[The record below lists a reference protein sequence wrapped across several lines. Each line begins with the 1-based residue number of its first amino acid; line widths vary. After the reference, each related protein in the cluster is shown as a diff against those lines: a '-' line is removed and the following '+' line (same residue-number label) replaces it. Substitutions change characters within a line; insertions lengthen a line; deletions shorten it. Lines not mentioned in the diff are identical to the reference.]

1 MSVINTMLKD
11 LEQRE
16 GQTLSGRY
24 QPPQPS
30 RWRLA
35 LIAWLL
41 ALLCVPALAYGVW
54 HLWLDQ
60 PASVPAPT
68 AEVAVASP
76 VVATPVAN
84 AVESAPSHAVVTAQP
99 VAPTVAVTSAQQTAA
114 PVVQPATTAVA
125 SATVAVSPQHQVA
138 SVVGVA
144 SVTETSLPAQE
155 TRAPAPGASASQ
167 ENGLEETLLGPD
179 EGPQLTEAALQAD
192 DSTTTMTDEYPAEP
206 QGSLEIAEEHLS
218 PQQEAALDRRKG
230 LQALTKGQLDVARD
244 SFSRVLANDPLDHEI
259 RERLAGL
266 LYGDGRIPEAQQLL
280 DEGIRLAPSRAD
292 FRLMQARLA
301 LTTGNKA
308 AALQSLSGWEPPVSA
323 NLDYYATRAALA
335 QELSQPGV
343 AASSYQQLTVAQPT
357 EPRWWLGLGIALDK
371 QGRPLAALD
380 AYRKALSLP
389 LSAGSRQFVQQRI
402 EQLE

>member
-41 ALLCVPALAYGVW
+41 ALLCIPVLAYGVW

-60 PASVPAPT
+60 PEDAPAP
-68 AEVAVASP
+68 AAASP
-76 VVATPVAN
+76 VVATPAASVAQ
-84 AVESAPSHAVVTAQP
+84 SAPSHVEVTAQP
-99 VAPTVAVTSAQQTAA
+99 VAPAVAVTMEQQTAA
-114 PVVQPATTAVA
+114 PVVQPATAAVA
-125 SATVAVSPQHQVA
+125 PAAVTSSPQQQVA
-138 SVVGVA
+138 SVAGVA
-144 SVTETSLPAQE
+144 SVTETSLPGPE
-155 TRAPAPGASASQ
+155 TRTPDSGVGTNPD
-167 ENGLEETLLGPD
+167 NGLEETLLGPD

-192 DSTTTMTDEYPAEP
+192 DSTTTMADEYPAEP

-218 PQQEAALDRRKG
+218 PQQEAALARRKG

-301 LTTGNKA
+301 LATGNKA

-380 AYRKALSLP
+380 AYRKALTLP

>member
-125 SATVAVSPQHQVA
+125 SAAVAVSPQHQVA
-138 SVVGVA
+138 SVAGV
-144 SVTETSLPAQE
+144 SH
-155 TRAPAPGASASQ
+155 SQ
-167 ENGLEETLLGPD
+167 H
-179 EGPQLTEAALQAD
+179 
-192 DSTTTMTDEYPAEP
+192 S
-206 QGSLEIAEEHLS
+206 H
-218 PQQEAALDRRKG
+218 
-230 LQALTKGQLDVARD
+230 
-244 SFSRVLANDPLDHEI
+244 
-259 RERLAGL
+259 
-266 LYGDGRIPEAQQLL
+266 
-280 DEGIRLAPSRAD
+280 
-292 FRLMQARLA
+292 
-301 LTTGNKA
+301 
-308 AALQSLSGWEPPVSA
+308 
-323 NLDYYATRAALA
+323 
-335 QELSQPGV
+335 
-343 AASSYQQLTVAQPT
+343 
-357 EPRWWLGLGIALDK
+357 
-371 QGRPLAALD
+371 
-380 AYRKALSLP
+380 
-389 LSAGSRQFVQQRI
+389 
-402 EQLE
+402 

>member
-68 AEVAVASP
+68 VEVAVASP

-125 SATVAVSPQHQVA
+125 SAAVAVSPQHQVA
-138 SVVGVA
+138 SVAGVA

-179 EGPQLTEAALQAD
+179 EGPQLTEAALHDAFGYVSQIFGQMDETLTHRANNAINELVRQKLLSRFNADPVEGESLYRLTRLAMGIVEFFAEQKEVSSVKLSLLLEQVASELAKAYQAANEND
-192 DSTTTMTDEYPAEP
+192 
-206 QGSLEIAEEHLS
+206 
-218 PQQEAALDRRKG
+218 ALDHWDEQVYPRLKYSVDEILSRID
-230 LQALTKGQLDVARD
+230 LTQRAM
-244 SFSRVLANDPLDHEI
+244 
-259 RERLAGL
+259 
-266 LYGDGRIPEAQQLL
+266 
-280 DEGIRLAPSRAD
+280 DEH
-292 FRLMQARLA
+292 Q
-301 LTTGNKA
+301 N
-308 AALQSLSGWEPPVSA
+308 QV
-323 NLDYYATRAALA
+323 
-335 QELSQPGV
+335 
-343 AASSYQQLTVAQPT
+343 
-357 EPRWWLGLGIALDK
+357 
-371 QGRPLAALD
+371 
-380 AYRKALSLP
+380 
-389 LSAGSRQFVQQRI
+389 
-402 EQLE
+402 

>member
-1 MSVINTMLKD
+1 
-11 LEQRE
+11 
-16 GQTLSGRY
+16 
-24 QPPQPS
+24 
-30 RWRLA
+30 
-35 LIAWLL
+35 
-41 ALLCVPALAYGVW
+41 VPVA
-54 HLWLDQ
+54 
-60 PASVPAPT
+60 T
-68 AEVAVASP
+68 ATPDP
-76 VVATPVAN
+76 VVAAPVA
-84 AVESAPSHAVVTAQP
+84 EAPLVRQTPEVRQTI
-99 VAPTVAVTSAQQTAA
+99 VTAA
-114 PVVQPATTAVA
+114 PAVAPAGHELAPQPAADLSSSAMDA
-125 SATVAVSPQHQVA
+125 SAQT
-138 SVVGVA
+138 
-144 SVTETSLPAQE
+144 
-155 TRAPAPGASASQ
+155 PGAQATGKQDS
-167 ENGLEETLLGPD
+167 GLEETLLGPD
-179 EGPQLTEAALQAD
+179 EGPQLTEAALPVEEGNVSMA
-192 DSTTTMTDEYPAEP
+192 DEYPSEP

-308 AALQSLSGWEPPVSA
+308 AALQSLSGWEPPVGA

-357 EPRWWLGLGIALDK
+357 EARWWLGLGIALDK

-380 AYRKALSLP
+380 AYRKALTLP